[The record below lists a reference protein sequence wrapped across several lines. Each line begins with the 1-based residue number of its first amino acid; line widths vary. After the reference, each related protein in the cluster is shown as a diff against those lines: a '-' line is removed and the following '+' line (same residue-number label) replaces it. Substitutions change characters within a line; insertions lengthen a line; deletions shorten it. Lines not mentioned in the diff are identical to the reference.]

1 MAPRER
7 AGLPISG
14 DGHVHV
20 DELAVAELPDEPAL
34 LEKMARLGVGNW
46 DLRHA
51 FELLADEVRQ
61 FVEHDCASLLT
72 YQRER
77 GALLVQAMAPIGGTR
92 LVRGLQVP
100 ADGPVAD
107 LLNGSLSA
115 AVCMDTA
122 SSCCTLECY
131 LYEAN
136 LKSCITIPLIAES
149 RLVGLLNLSSR
160 RRGQFQSRER
170 ASLHLLQRPL
180 AVALQ
185 HVLANERPGEV
196 AEPRFFERSTE
207 LERMRS
213 IHELS
218 GSIAHRLN
226 NVFASVLGNAR
237 LALDSSPNA
246 EVSKYLQ
253 RLYEE
258 GLEGARIVHAM
269 QEFAASQ
276 APSSAS
282 KVDLDN
288 VIEGVVKITD
298 GLWQHQV
305 QSQQIRLECVTD
317 HNVACAGLAN
327 APELREVTVNLVFNA
342 IQALPNGGSIRLST
356 KNEPPWA
363 LIKVTDDGVG
373 MDEQT
378 VRRCTA
384 PFFTTR
390 ENSYG
395 LGLSIA
401 AGVARKYGGHLEIVS
416 ELGKGTEV
424 SILLPAADHGT

>member
-1 MAPRER
+1 MVPREGE
-7 AGLPISG
+7 GLPISG

-20 DELAVAELPDEPAL
+20 DQLAVAELPDEPAL

-51 FELLADEVRQ
+51 FELLADEVGQ

-72 YQRER
+72 YQRQR

-131 LYEAN
+131 LYESN
-136 LKSCITIPLIAES
+136 LKSCITVPLIAES

-160 RRGQFQSRER
+160 RRGQFQSPER

-185 HVLANERPGEV
+185 HVLANERPAKVG
-196 AEPRFFERSTE
+196 EPRFFERSTE

-213 IHELS
+213 VHELS

-246 EVSKYLQ
+246 EASKYLQ
-253 RLYEE
+253 
-258 GLEGARIVHAM
+258 GARIVHAM

-305 QSQQIRLECVTD
+305 QSQQIRLECATD

-327 APELREVTVNLVFNA
+327 APELREATVNLVFNA
-342 IQALPNGGSIRLST
+342 IQALPNGGTISLT
-356 KNEPPWA
+356 TENKPPWA
-363 LIKVTDDGVG
+363 VIKVADDGVG

-390 ENSYG
+390 ENAYG

-401 AGVARKYGGHLEIVS
+401 TGVARKYGGHLEIVS

-424 SILLPAADHGT
+424 RILLPAADHGT